1 MSSQSKTY
9 ECSPQLIKTAIDSL
23 LKSGPYSPLVLVKQG
38 TDIGARSSFG
48 SKLRIR
54 VKDHEVIV
62 YLIKEGEDGDRVLSV
77 FFHDLSRRISQ
88 IEKHQVKQQANAAK
102 TQPSTTKPAFS
113 TAATEVKGSKPEKD
127 DLVEKSIEAASRAV
141 NRIPA
146 PLFAVFMV
154 LALVLVALI
163 AFFMGWQGGYDSRD
177 PVEQPEYTK
186 MIDAHKEEV
195 RNLNSKIS
203 DLQSI
208 VIDNQKRID
217 ELKPYKDEYDSKKA
231 ELDKRQSDLDSR
243 SSELDSRENAVKQRE
258 DAAAAASTS
267 TNSGSSYSS
276 DGSSN
281 GWAYYKNCSA
291 ARAAGAA
298 PLYRGQPGYRS
309 SLDRDGDGIACE

>member
-1 MSSQSKTY
+1 M
-9 ECSPQLIKTAIDSL
+9 
-23 LKSGPYSPLVLVKQG
+23 
-38 TDIGARSSFG
+38 
-48 SKLRIR
+48 RIR

-177 PVEQPEYTK
+177 PVEQPEYAK

-276 DGSSN
+276 DDSST

>member
-1 MSSQSKTY
+1 
-9 ECSPQLIKTAIDSL
+9 
-23 LKSGPYSPLVLVKQG
+23 
-38 TDIGARSSFG
+38 
-48 SKLRIR
+48 
-54 VKDHEVIV
+54 
-62 YLIKEGEDGDRVLSV
+62 
-77 FFHDLSRRISQ
+77 
-88 IEKHQVKQQANAAK
+88 
-102 TQPSTTKPAFS
+102 
-113 TAATEVKGSKPEKD
+113 
-127 DLVEKSIEAASRAV
+127 
-141 NRIPA
+141 
-146 PLFAVFMV
+146 MV

-276 DGSSN
+276 DDSST

>member
-1 MSSQSKTY
+1 M
-9 ECSPQLIKTAIDSL
+9 
-23 LKSGPYSPLVLVKQG
+23 
-38 TDIGARSSFG
+38 
-48 SKLRIR
+48 
-54 VKDHEVIV
+54 KDHEVIV

-102 TQPSTTKPAFS
+102 TQPSTTKPASS

-186 MIDAHKEEV
+186 MID
-195 RNLNSKIS
+195 
-203 DLQSI
+203 
-208 VIDNQKRID
+208 NQKRID

-276 DGSSN
+276 DDSST

>member
-1 MSSQSKTY
+1 M
-9 ECSPQLIKTAIDSL
+9 
-23 LKSGPYSPLVLVKQG
+23 
-38 TDIGARSSFG
+38 
-48 SKLRIR
+48 
-54 VKDHEVIV
+54 
-62 YLIKEGEDGDRVLSV
+62 
-77 FFHDLSRRISQ
+77 
-88 IEKHQVKQQANAAK
+88 
-102 TQPSTTKPAFS
+102 
-113 TAATEVKGSKPEKD
+113 
-127 DLVEKSIEAASRAV
+127 

-243 SSELDSRENAVKQRE
+243 SSDCQIRVEGMVIGHVVTADEPFVLGIGLAPCGTGYMG
-258 DAAAAASTS
+258 DA
-267 TNSGSSYSS
+267 
-276 DGSSN
+276 
-281 GWAYYKNCSA
+281 
-291 ARAAGAA
+291 
-298 PLYRGQPGYRS
+298 GQLHRS
-309 SLDRDGDGIACE
+309 VVFHV

>member
-231 ELDKRQSDLDSR
+231 
-243 SSELDSRENAVKQRE
+243 
-258 DAAAAASTS
+258 
-267 TNSGSSYSS
+267 
-276 DGSSN
+276 
-281 GWAYYKNCSA
+281 
-291 ARAAGAA
+291 
-298 PLYRGQPGYRS
+298 
-309 SLDRDGDGIACE
+309 

>member
-1 MSSQSKTY
+1 M
-9 ECSPQLIKTAIDSL
+9 
-23 LKSGPYSPLVLVKQG
+23 
-38 TDIGARSSFG
+38 
-48 SKLRIR
+48 
-54 VKDHEVIV
+54 KDHEVIV

-231 ELDKRQSDLDSR
+231 
-243 SSELDSRENAVKQRE
+243 
-258 DAAAAASTS
+258 
-267 TNSGSSYSS
+267 GSSYSS
-276 DGSSN
+276 DDSST